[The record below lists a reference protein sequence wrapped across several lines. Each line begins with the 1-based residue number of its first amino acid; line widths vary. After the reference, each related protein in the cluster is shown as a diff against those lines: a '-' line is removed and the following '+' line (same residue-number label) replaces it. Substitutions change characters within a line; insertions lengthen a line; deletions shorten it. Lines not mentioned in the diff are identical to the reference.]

1 MFLQFFSCRKF
12 VNVIVNFGAYE
23 KVAILYSTYNI
34 NNDFRR
40 YLHFRILVYGRKQF
54 FFYFQFGKVIL
65 KIMFFW
71 IYLSVDIDSKCL
83 IF

>member
-1 MFLQFFSCRKF
+1 M
-12 VNVIVNFGAYE
+12 NVIVDFGAYE

-54 FFYFQFGKVIL
+54 FFLFSI
-65 KIMFFW
+65 W
-71 IYLSVDIDSKCL
+71 
-83 IF
+83 